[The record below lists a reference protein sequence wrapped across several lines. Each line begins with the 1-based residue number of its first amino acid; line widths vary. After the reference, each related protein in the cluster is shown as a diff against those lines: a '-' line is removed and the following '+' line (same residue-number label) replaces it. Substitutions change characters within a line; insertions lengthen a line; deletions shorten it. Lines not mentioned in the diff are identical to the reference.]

1 MLFAVLAAVL
11 TTTPPPIPPESVPP
25 PPEYAPP
32 PQPAPAPPVS
42 APQPRRAFEVKKK
55 PVDPPLKDSRFGLL
69 FHPVNVF
76 ALALWVEGDLHVASG
91 FSVFA
96 NVGGGF
102 LGQFGWDAGVR
113 YYIGGKHLDGLF
125 IDLRNS
131 GFGLPQY
138 GMWMTGPGLQFG
150 YAIRTP
156 IFSFSLSAG
165 FTTWFNINI
174 GSSGT
179 QFLGVP
185 PVEAP
190 VVFFPGISRPGPE
203 LPAVAPTLRFAFGPW
218 F

>member
-11 TTTPPPIPPESVPP
+11 TTTPPSIPPESVPP

-32 PQPAPAPPVS
+32 
-42 APQPRRAFEVKKK
+42 RRSFEVKKK
-55 PVDPPLKDSRFGLL
+55 APEPPLKDSRFGLL
-69 FHPVNVF
+69 FHPANVF

-96 NVGGGF
+96 SVGGGF

-113 YYIGGKHLDGLF
+113 YYIGGTHLDGLF
-125 IDLRNS
+125 IDFRNS

-138 GMWMTGPGLQFG
+138 GMWMTGPGMQFG

-156 IFSFSLSAG
+156 LFSFNIAAG

-174 GSSGT
+174 GSGS
-179 QFLGVP
+179 QFLGTA
-185 PVEAP
+185 PVEAN
-190 VVFFPGISRPGPE
+190 VILFPGIARPGPE
-203 LPAVAPTLRFAFGPW
+203 SPAIAPTLRFAFGPW

>member
-32 PQPAPAPPVS
+32 PLPAAAPVASP
-42 APQPRRAFEVKKK
+42 PPRRSFEVKKK
-55 PVDPPLKDSRFGLL
+55 PPEVPLADSRFGLL
-69 FHPVNVF
+69 FHPANVF

-96 NVGGGF
+96 SVGGGF
-102 LGQFGWDAGVR
+102 LGQFGWDAGIR

-156 IFSFSLSAG
+156 LFSFNIAAG
-165 FTTWFNINI
+165 FTTWFNINV
-174 GSSGT
+174 G
-179 QFLGVP
+179 QNPMFLGTP
-185 PVEAP
+185 TVEAP
-190 VVFFPGISRPGPE
+190 IMLFPGISRPGPE
-203 LPAVAPTLRFAFGPW
+203 IPAVAPTLRFAFGPW